1 MSEDTNNSGN
11 STPPPAMPPGIQVPE
26 SFYTKAIKP
35 ILGKLILAGVILILL
50 IIVVNIFLKS
60 LKKDHTLE
68 LMNQKLE
75 MLEKDR
81 GLEIKIRQPLE
92 KIIKE
97 SQAEIAILK
106 NEFEKFKPEITSIND
121 NIAKIKFTFKN
132 EKVKEIQNYGS
143 GDLLDYYHKLPEPN
157 DY

>member
-11 STPPPAMPPGIQVPE
+11 STPPPATPPGIQVPE

-75 MLEKDR
+75 LMEKER
-81 GLEIKIRQPLE
+81 NQ
-92 KIIKE
+92 IIKNRE
-97 SQAEIAILK
+97 LLENQLK
-106 NEFEKFKPEITSIND
+106 NNAEVISNLQQRDSLLMISID
-121 NIAKIKFTFKN
+121 NIDAKIARIKLTYHEN
-132 EKVKEIQNYGS
+132 IKVIDRFNSAE
-143 GDLLDYYHKLPEPN
+143 LREYYRNIPEPN
-157 DY
+157 DYR

>member
-11 STPPPAMPPGIQVPE
+11 STPPPATPPGIQVPE

-50 IIVVNIFLKS
+50 IIVINIFLKS

-75 MLEKDR
+75 LMEKER
-81 GLEIKIRQPLE
+81 NQ
-92 KIIKE
+92 IIKNRELLE
-97 SQAEIAILK
+97 SQLKTSLNFINSQHQRDSVIQVNIKGMYDKIDRIKLSNNEINKAIDRFGSP
-106 NEFEKFKPEITSIND
+106 EFLE
-121 NIAKIKFTFKN
+121 
-132 EKVKEIQNYGS
+132 
-143 GDLLDYYHKLPEPN
+143 YYRKLPEPN